1 MTAHDDDEAPF
12 DAGKAIDKLVP
23 FRRTNVEPEPDL
35 DAYIAGGLDRDGA
48 MRKAKPKPRVID
60 FPADELDSAKAKPKA
75 GEEPKAK
82 SKAETLRPE
91 EELRLATDVPYEMG
105 RMFLLY
111 RYSHGGLV
119 TLIYWRG
126 DLLRWTGTHYAEM
139 NPEVLKS
146 QLWDFLSKINS
157 GQFKP
162 HDSDINGVV
171 AAIKGRVIIDDE
183 KDVGAWLGEGA
194 APWGEEEVIVC
205 RNGVVRLADGE
216 LWAHSPQLLVLN
228 AIDTDYEPAA
238 VALRWEQFLAE
249 IWPDEV
255 ACRAMLQEWFG
266 LLLTDETKYQK
277 GLMLYGPAR
286 SGKGTI
292 GRMIRNLLGARNFC
306 APNLTQ
312 LGKDFGLE
320 PLIGKKVAVIGDA
333 RTDHRSNHSVITERL
348 LSTIGEDPQ
357 DINRKNRKFWSGILR
372 TRVQINSNELPDLK
386 DDTGVVATRFIILQI
401 RVSYLGREDFNLEKK
416 LVPELSGILNW
427 AIAGYQRLR
436 EADGFTI
443 VGDSSLNDELA
454 AIGSTVHA
462 FVEDRGEVDKSRDIN
477 CTKLFKAYD
486 EWCKANGIP
495 VNRRLDNKH
504 FGIQLRSAY
513 PGCIYRNRLS
523 AKADPD
529 RPWHYFGIGLRSTA
543 PRPKPR

>member
-1 MTAHDDDEAPF
+1 
-12 DAGKAIDKLVP
+12 
-23 FRRTNVEPEPDL
+23 
-35 DAYIAGGLDRDGA
+35 
-48 MRKAKPKPRVID
+48 
-60 FPADELDSAKAKPKA
+60 
-75 GEEPKAK
+75 
-82 SKAETLRPE
+82 
-91 EELRLATDVPYEMG
+91 
-105 RMFLLY
+105 
-111 RYSHGGLV
+111 
-119 TLIYWRG
+119 
-126 DLLRWTGTHYAEM
+126 M

-146 QLWDFLSKINS
+146 QLWDFLSRINS

-171 AAIKGRVIIDDE
+171 AAIKGRVIVEDE

-194 APWGEEEVIVC
+194 APWGDEEVIVC

-216 LWAHSPQLLVLN
+216 LWPHSPQLLVLN
-228 AIDTDYEPAA
+228 AIDTDYQPTA
-238 VALRWEQFLAE
+238 VAERWIQFLAE
-249 IWPDEV
+249 IWPSDPENPDRDAQ
-255 ACRAMLQEWFG
+255 ACRDMLQEWFG

-333 RTDHRSNHSVITERL
+333 RTDHRANHSVITERL

-372 TRVQINSNELPDLK
+372 TRIQINSNELPDLK

-401 RVSYLGREDFNLEKK
+401 RVSHLGREDFNLEKK
-416 LVPELSGILNW
+416 LIPELSGVLNW

-436 EADGFTI
+436 EADGFT
-443 VGDSSLNDELA
+443 VVNDGTLNDELA
-454 AIGSTVHA
+454 AIGSTVRA
-462 FVEDRGEVDKSRDIN
+462 FIEDRCELGEAHHVQ
-477 CTKLFKAYD
+477 CTKLFTAYD
-486 EWCKANGIP
+486 EWCKASGIP
-495 VNRRLDNKH
+495 AQRRLDKNH
-504 FGIQLRSAY
+504 FGIQLRSAF
-513 PGCIYRNRLS
+513 PGRIYRDRLS
-523 AKADPD
+523 SKIDPG
-529 RPWHYFGIGLRSTA
+529 RPWHYFGIRPRTA
-543 PRPKPR
+543 TPPKPR